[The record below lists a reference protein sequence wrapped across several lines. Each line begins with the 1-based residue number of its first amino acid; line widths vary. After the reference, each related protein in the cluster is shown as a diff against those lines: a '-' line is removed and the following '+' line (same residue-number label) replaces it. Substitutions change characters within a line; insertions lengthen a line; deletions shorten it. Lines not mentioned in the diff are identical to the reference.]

1 MVGYLRVRALLGMF
15 GFRASQVPHPVWALA
30 VCAVF
35 TAVGVAVLD
44 DYGVSW
50 DEFRQREIGLETIS
64 YVLGQDDELMR
75 NHPRR
80 DHLKFYGT
88 AFELPLLIVERVLG
102 LQDDTRAILLSR
114 PHPDPPVLHS
124 EWILLLFADTP
135 ACSAVTAIALFAML
149 LFLLHPRLYAESFVN
164 TKDIPL
170 VSMFMVALFLTH
182 PGLQQRYRGVRSCCA
197 AWQSAFS
204 STFASWAWSC
214 SPPCRPYAL
223 WTCSLTLG
231 EGLENT
237 R

>member
-1 MVGYLRVRALLGMF
+1 MF
-15 GFRASQVPHPVWALA
+15 GFRASQVPHPVWALV

-50 DEFRQREIGLETIS
+50 DEFRQREIGLDTIS

-75 NHPRR
+75 NNPRR

-114 PHPDPPVLHS
+114 H
-124 EWILLLFADTP
+124 ILTHLFFIASGFFCYLLTRRLFG
-135 ACSAVTAIALFAML
+135 STAIALFAML

-164 TKDIPL
+164 TKDLPL
-170 VSMFMVALFLTH
+170 VAMFMVALFLTH
-182 PGLQQRYRGVRSCCA
+182 R
-197 AWQSAFS
+197 AFS
-204 STFASWAWSC
+204 KDTVGAFLLCGPGSRHSHQHSHLGRGLVRRRA
-214 SPPCRPYAL
+214 CRTRSGLAL
-223 WTCSLTLG
+223 
-231 EGLENT
+231 
-237 R
+237 